1 MSDERDPKATID
13 GLELTWEQADLL
25 QWSDEFIDTVR
36 KAKEDFHNVHVC
48 EIAGDWYV
56 VRSLNRREY
65 RNLVQQQAELLQ
77 KEAEAQQGTNADG
90 VRATLN
96 MISEESIAVQGTV
109 FPKLDTDII
118 RTLPSGVATT
128 LHDTVLGISG
138 YQNVPSPIKV

>member
-1 MSDERDPKATID
+1 MSERDPKDLIE
-13 GLELTWEQADLL
+13 GLELTWEQAELL
-25 QWSDEFIDTVR
+25 QWDENFILML
-36 KAKEDFHNVHVC
+36 KEAKSNFHNVHAC
-48 EIAGDWYV
+48 EVAGDWYI

-65 RNLVQQQAELLQ
+65 RTLVQQQAELLQ
-77 KEAEAQQGTNADG
+77 KEAEAQQGGNADG

-96 MISEESIAVQGTV
+96 MISEESIAVVGTV
-109 FPKLDTDII
+109 FPKLDTASI

>member
-1 MSDERDPKATID
+1 MSERDPKAVIE
-13 GLELTWEQADLL
+13 GLELTWEQAELL
-25 QWSDEFIDTVR
+25 EWDDAFIDVVR
-36 KAKEDFHNVHVC
+36 KAKSDFHNVHVC
-48 EIAGDWYV
+48 EIAGDWYI

-77 KEAEAQQGTNADG
+77 KEAEAQQGGNADG

-96 MISEESIAVQGTV
+96 MISEEAIAVQGTV
-109 FPKLDTDII
+109 FPKMDTDTI
-118 RTLPSGVATT
+118 RALPSGVATT

>member
-1 MSDERDPKATID
+1 MSERDPKALID
-13 GLELTWEQADLL
+13 GLELSWEQAELL
-25 QWSDEFIDTVR
+25 DWDDQFIEIVQTT
-36 KAKEDFHNVHVC
+36 KANFHNVHVC

-77 KEAEAQQGTNADG
+77 KEAEAQQGGNADG

-96 MISEESIAVQGTV
+96 MISEESIAVQGTAY
-109 FPKLDTDII
+109 PKLDTDSI
-118 RTLPSGVATT
+118 RSLPSGVATT

>member
-1 MSDERDPKATID
+1 MSDRDPKATIE
-13 GLELTWEQADLL
+13 GLDLTWEQANILE
-25 QWSDEFIDTVR
+25 WDEDFIDVVR
-36 KAKEDFHNVHVC
+36 KAKADFHNVHVC

-56 VRSLNRREY
+56 VKSLNRREY

-77 KEAEAQQGTNADG
+77 KEAEAQQGGNADA

-96 MISEESIAVQGTV
+96 MISEESIAIQGTV
-109 FPKLDTDII
+109 HPRLDTDAI
-118 RTLPSGVATT
+118 RNLPSGVATT